1 MTIVL
6 TLSLLTLIML
16 APIKLGTQ
24 VLKIERSGIDVC
36 FVAVIAAIAASVFT
50 ELVIGEGFFPT
61 LVAIVITSILFSL
74 VFRTTAV
81 AGFVLALLS
90 TAIQFA
96 FTLAI
101 VALGVIVAYSLS

>member
-36 FVAVIAAIAASVFT
+36 FIAVIAAIAATAFT
-50 ELVIGEGFFPT
+50 EMVIGEGLFPS
-61 LVAIVITSILFSL
+61 LVALVTTSILFSL

-96 FTLAI
+96 FALGL
-101 VALGVIVAYSLS
+101 VALGVVIAYSIS

>member
-6 TLSLLTLIML
+6 TLSLLTLFML
-16 APIKLGTQ
+16 APIKLGTH

-36 FVAVIAAIAASVFT
+36 FVAVIAALAATAFT
-50 ELVIGEGFFPT
+50 EMVIGEGVFPT
-61 LVAIVITSILFSL
+61 LVALVITSILFSL

-90 TAIQFA
+90 TAIQFTFA
-96 FTLAI
+96 LAL
-101 VALGVIVAYSLS
+101 VALGVVIAYSIS